1 MKPKNGDVVIIDKNA
16 TTKWQNSRC
25 VVTVVNKATET
36 ALVKILKDS
45 KGKYVYH
52 EENEIW
58 VTFTALKV
66 VFTHINLME
75 LIDMALD
82 MRDEEWFLELTE
94 FKKYY
99 DKAIFGGALSGKE

>member
-1 MKPKNGDVVIIDKNA
+1 MKPRNGDVVIIDKNA

-45 KGKYVYH
+45 KGNYVYH
-52 EENEIW
+52 EEIEIW

-66 VFTHINLME
+66 IFTSINLME
-75 LIDMALD
+75 LINMSLD
-82 MRDEEWFLELTE
+82 MRDEEWFLEITE
-94 FKKYY
+94 FKKHY
-99 DKAIFGGALSGKE
+99 DKVMNGGALSGKE